1 MIAIDMEMP
10 KNCYE
15 CPMNQGEYTPNEI
28 EKRYCHLTGQ
38 SFSNSNYKKRP
49 TSCPMKELKSYFK
62 GESMSKIDKET
73 ADEILKQTG
82 IIDEALHKI
91 MKLSDGKDATT
102 ILLAF
107 RELSPM
113 KTIADHVERLKNG

>member
-1 MIAIDMEMP
+1 
-10 KNCYE
+10 
-15 CPMNQGEYTPNEI
+15 
-28 EKRYCHLTGQ
+28 
-38 SFSNSNYKKRP
+38 
-49 TSCPMKELKSYFK
+49 
-62 GESMSKIDKET
+62 MSKIDKET

-107 RELSPM
+107 RELLPI

>member
-1 MIAIDMEMP
+1 
-10 KNCYE
+10 
-15 CPMNQGEYTPNEI
+15 
-28 EKRYCHLTGQ
+28 
-38 SFSNSNYKKRP
+38 
-49 TSCPMKELKSYFK
+49 
-62 GESMSKIDKET
+62 MSKIDKET

-113 KTIADHVERLKNG
+113 KTIADHVERLKIG